1 METGAESVDQRLHCL
16 HLSPHKTSS
25 TGKIFKKSVGIK
37 NGFPL
42 LKTLV
47 EIVEIVETGCLA
59 DMAIDT
65 SILVGPPGENHISC
79 S

>member
-1 METGAESVDQRLHCL
+1 MVETMEFVETEAESVDQCLHCL

-42 LKTLV
+42 LKTPV
-47 EIVEIVETGCLA
+47 EIVEIVETIPIICGQQSVKFLQSS
-59 DMAIDT
+59 T
-65 SILVGPPGENHISC
+65 L
-79 S
+79 